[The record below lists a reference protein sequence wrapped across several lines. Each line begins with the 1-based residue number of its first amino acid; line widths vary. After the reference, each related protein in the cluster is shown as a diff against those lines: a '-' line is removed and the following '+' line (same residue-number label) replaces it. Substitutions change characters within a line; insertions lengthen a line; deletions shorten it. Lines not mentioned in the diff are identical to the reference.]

1 VIPQHLPPISKS
13 RIKDILRLA
22 LPIIAG
28 MGSQNLLN
36 LVDVAMVGRL
46 GTAPLAAVGL
56 ASMVIWVVTSPLQGL
71 GPAVQAI
78 TARRMGQKQDSH
90 LHRAIVNAIYTILL
104 LGFPYAWLLLESSP
118 WIFARLTSD
127 PEIYQIGLSY
137 ANIRIY
143 TVAIIGLNF
152 CFRGYFNGRKLAVL
166 YMQTLLMMHPINIV
180 LNFLLIYGHM
190 GLPALGADGA
200 ALGTA
205 IATTLGCLNFIRL
218 MTKHQNP
225 GFSISPKVVSRR
237 IQANLVRLGL
247 PSCLQTFSLALGF
260 LFFFH
265 IAGLVGREALAATN
279 ILINLSLVCTLVAI
293 GLGLAVITLV
303 GNSLGENDPV
313 EAKNWVKCTAF
324 LASVTIGTAGVLF
337 ALSPN
342 FWLFLFTNEPQ
353 VVHIATLPL
362 VLLGLSQTF
371 DAAGLIF
378 SYAHLGG
385 GASKTVMAVSF
396 INQWLIFLPAC
407 YIWTTYFDGLLLHL
421 WICMF
426 CYRFLLFLSF
436 WVSIRRGRWL
446 TVVV

>member
-1 VIPQHLPPISKS
+1 MKPQQSPTISKS

-28 MGSQNLLN
+28 MSSQNLLN

-56 ASMVIWVVTSPLQGL
+56 GSMVIWVVTSPLQGL

-78 TARRMGQKQDSH
+78 TARRMGQKQIED
-90 LHRAIVNAIYTILL
+90 LHRAIVNAIYTVLL
-104 LGFPYAWLLLESSP
+104 LGFPYVWFLLESSD
-118 WIFARLTSD
+118 WIFAQLTSD

-137 ANIRIY
+137 ANIRLY

-190 GLPALGADGA
+190 GFPALGADGA

-218 MTKHQNP
+218 MIKHHNP

-237 IQANLVRLGL
+237 TQANLFRLGM
-247 PSCLQTFSLALGF
+247 PGCLQTFSLALGF
-260 LFFFH
+260 LLFFH

-279 ILINLSLVCTLVAI
+279 ILINLSLVCTLVSI

-303 GNSLGENDPV
+303 GNSLGENDPR
-313 EAKNWVKCTAF
+313 EAKNWVKTTAF
-324 LASVTIGTAGVLF
+324 LASAAIGSVGILF
-337 ALSPN
+337 ALFPE
-342 FWLFLFTNEPQ
+342 FWLFFFTNEPQ
-353 VVHIATLPL
+353 VVQIAALPL
-362 VLLGLSQTF
+362 VILGLSQIF
-371 DAAGLIF
+371 DAAGLVF

-385 GASKTVMAVSF
+385 GANKTVMVVSF
-396 INQWLIFLPAC
+396 VNQWVIFLPAC
-407 YIWTTYFDGLLLHL
+407 YIWITYFDGRLLHL
-421 WICMF
+421 WVCMF